1 MYTSG
6 HDLVQVL
13 KVKIKRRPAIRMI
26 EDTMVTDLLTRD
38 GQVVGAVGLDL
49 IRGEPVEFAA
59 KAVVLATGGGHN
71 LFEYNTGPEELTGD
85 GQAMALRA
93 GAELLNMEMMQFL
106 PTTIVNPP
114 LARGN
119 LFPFLLGPQNAL
131 RVWLLNKYGERFMA
145 KWDPERMEHTT
156 RDLLSIGIM
165 NEVLEGRGSPGG
177 GVYMS
182 LQHLPRNLIDYF
194 AQWGAKPFIDK
205 SWHSHGLG
213 FADLMERVKGGEAME
228 VAPAAHF
235 FMGGIRVD
243 EWGATSLPGLFAGGE
258 VSGGCHGANRLSG
271 NAFAQV
277 LVQGKRAGE
286 AAARF
291 AAQSRAVPEPDPRQV
306 QELQARIMAPLER
319 EGPESFEVREELRN
333 LAQQK
338 VGVVRDGG
346 LMREA
351 SERIEELRR
360 EAVPRMAARNR
371 DRLFNPEWV
380 ECLQVVNLAD
390 SLAALT
396 RGALAREESRG
407 AHYRRDFPQTARE
420 PQNVIQRQVD
430 GSVELRLEPVPTPFL
445 KPPQE

>member
-1 MYTSG
+1 
-6 HDLVQVL
+6 
-13 KVKIKRRPAIRMI
+13 
-26 EDTMVTDLLTRD
+26 
-38 GQVVGAVGLDL
+38 
-49 IRGEPVEFAA
+49 
-59 KAVVLATGGGHN
+59 
-71 LFEYNTGPEELTGD
+71 
-85 GQAMALRA
+85 
-93 GAELLNMEMMQFL
+93 
-106 PTTIVNPP
+106 
-114 LARGN
+114 
-119 LFPFLLGPQNAL
+119 
-131 RVWLLNKYGERFMA
+131 
-145 KWDPERMEHTT
+145 
-156 RDLLSIGIM
+156 
-165 NEVLEGRGSPGG
+165 
-177 GVYMS
+177 
-182 LQHLPRNLIDYF
+182 
-194 AQWGAKPFIDK
+194 
-205 SWHSHGLG
+205 
-213 FADLMERVKGGEAME
+213 ME

-338 VGVVRDGG
+338 VGVVRDGA

-360 EAVPRMAARNR
+360 EAVPRLAARTL
-371 DRLFNPEWV
+371 DRLF
-380 ECLQVVNLAD
+380 D